1 MFQPG
6 KEFFVKAEAA
16 VYVLRGVDMQVD
28 EGRNDDILV
37 VIDDCFRA
45 CRFRQV
51 RHEARYDAVFDMGI
65 LIFTDRQFMA

>member
-28 EGRNDDILV
+28 EGRNDDILA
-37 VIDDCFRA
+37 VIDDFLRDCL
-45 CRFRQV
+45 FRQV
-51 RHEARYDAVFDMGI
+51 RCEARYDAVFDLRIM
-65 LIFTDRQFMA
+65 IFTSRQFMA

>member
-1 MFQPG
+1 
-6 KEFFVKAEAA
+6 
-16 VYVLRGVDMQVD
+16 MQVD
-28 EGRNDDILV
+28 EGRNDDILA